1 MKIPK
6 YVLDLIIKRQRYAE
20 KTMDVAISLQE
31 WLDKNG
37 ICVED
42 YDESGGAEMFVN
54 THESASR
61 VLKAIIEKE

>member
-1 MKIPK
+1 
-6 YVLDLIIKRQRYAE
+6 
-20 KTMDVAISLQE
+20 MDVAISLQE

-54 THESASR
+54 PHESASI

>member
-31 WLDKNG
+31 WLDKNEIQIEG
-37 ICVED
+37 ED
-42 YDESGGAEMFVN
+42 SIGGYEMFSN
-54 THESASR
+54 PYASSCR
-61 VLKAIIEKE
+61 VMNAILEKE

>member
-1 MKIPK
+1 MQIPK

-20 KTMDVAISLQE
+20 KAISAAYSLQE

-42 YDESGGAEMFVN
+42 YDESGGAEMFVDS
-54 THESASR
+54 HESAIR